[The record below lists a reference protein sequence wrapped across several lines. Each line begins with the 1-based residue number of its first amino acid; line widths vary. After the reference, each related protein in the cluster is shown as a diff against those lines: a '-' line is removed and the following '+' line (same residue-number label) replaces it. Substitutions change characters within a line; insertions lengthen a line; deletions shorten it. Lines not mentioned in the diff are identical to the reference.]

1 RILSNIPPG
10 SLSLSDLAN
19 IMELAALTL
28 RSTDLALELFL
39 DCLQPNATHFMTA
52 DSRSVH
58 HLLRNLSAIALDHIE
73 EANDVARP
81 LPGLHTTRLYPKS
94 KDGTVVEI
102 DFRIDSTGTPKKSS
116 HVRLTAASLPS
127 NVLVGT
133 KYSMDALVKFSEN
146 GRARFK
152 CLHPLPSYF
161 ADCSWVLEDCGPFI
175 TSKSMIDAV
184 RDLNVYQEQCCGI
197 ADMILGLPSLS
208 PLLPTSTDAIRNISN
223 LNESQN
229 KAIQLSL
236 SSPFLCL
243 WGPPGTGK
251 TATIVE
257 MICALQMAD
266 ESARILVTA
275 PTHNAVDNV
284 MRRYISRLEKQ
295 PLSRKSGPDVVRVST
310 EVRKVADDLRRYTCD
325 AMTGQEIYS
334 NSKALE
340 KATQMIGNSD
350 IIFTTCIGAGI
361 GLLRS
366 EKFDTVI
373 VDEASQQTEPTAL
386 VPLVKGCSRAILV
399 GDHVQL
405 RPTVNP
411 TALALDFEVSLF
423 ERLYT
428 NAKLKGDQGVSTLML
443 DTQYRMH
450 PKLCEF
456 PSKEFYDGNLKSGIS
471 MSDRE
476 LGACEFP
483 FAKAIEA
490 SGQEDARLHDS
501 LRAIFINCDS
511 TEMPGQKSKEN
522 RGQAELC
529 AHICKLLT
537 TSPTKINTG
546 HSIVVLT
553 PYTRQAEALK
563 RMLPSISQKVEVSSI
578 DGFQG
583 READIIIFVTV
594 RCNAH
599 REIGFLKDMRRVN
612 VALTRARSA
621 LIVIG
626 NRATLTGGPADE
638 ESSKMWKRLLGSLT
652 ELKLEVPVS
661 AQGGKKK

>member
-1 RILSNIPPG
+1 
-10 SLSLSDLAN
+10 
-19 IMELAALTL
+19 MELAALTL

-39 DCLQPNATHFMTA
+39 DCLQPNATRFMSA
-52 DSRSVH
+52 DSKLVH

-73 EANDVARP
+73 EAGNVAKP
-81 LPGLHTTRLYPKS
+81 LPDLHKMKLYPKS

-102 DFRIDSTGTPKKSS
+102 DFRIDTTGTPKKSS
-116 HVRLTAASLPS
+116 HVRLTSASLPS

-133 KYSMDALVKFSEN
+133 KYSIDALVEFSET

-161 ADCSWVLEDCGPFI
+161 ADCSWVLEDCGPFV

-184 RDLNVYQEQCCGI
+184 RDLNVYQEQCCGV
-197 ADMILGLPSLS
+197 ADMILGLQSMS
-208 PLLPTSTDAIRNISN
+208 PILPTSTHAPKNIYN

-236 SSPFLCL
+236 ASPLLYL

-257 MICALQMAD
+257 MICALQIAD
-266 ESARILVTA
+266 ESVRILVTA

-284 MRRYISRLEKQ
+284 IRRYIARLEKQ
-295 PLSRKSGPDVVRVST
+295 PLGRESEPNVVRVST

-325 AMTGQEIYS
+325 AMAGQEIYS
-334 NSKALE
+334 NRKALE
-340 KATQMIGNSD
+340 KATQMIRNSD
-350 IIFTTCIGAGI
+350 TVFTTCIGAGI

-366 EKFDTVI
+366 EQFDTVI
-373 VDEASQQTEPTAL
+373 VDEASQQTEPTSL
-386 VPLVKGCSRAILV
+386 VPFVKGCSRAILV

-405 RPTVNP
+405 RPTVNS
-411 TALALDFEVSLF
+411 TALALDFDVSLF

-428 NAKLKGDQGVSTLML
+428 NAKLAKGDQGVSTLML

-456 PSKEFYDGNLKSGIS
+456 PSQEFYDGNLKSGI
-471 MSDRE
+471 RA
-476 LGACEFP
+476 G
-483 FAKAIEA
+483 
-490 SGQEDARLHDS
+490 GQDTRAHDNV
-501 LRAIFINCDS
+501 RAIFINCDS

-529 AHICKLLT
+529 AQICKLLT
-537 TSPTKINTG
+537 TSTIKKATS

-553 PYTRQAEALK
+553 PYTRQAEYLK
-563 RMLPSISQKVEVSSI
+563 RMLPSISQKIEVSSI

-626 NRATLTGGPADE
+626 NRATLAGGTADE
-638 ESSKMWKRLLGSLT
+638 ESSKMWKRLLGALT
-652 ELKLEVPVS
+652 EVKLEVPDS
-661 AQGGKKK
+661 A